1 MTADI
6 QLVMSR
12 VQALKTFFSL
22 LPVPLYRSSPDG
34 TLLVGNEALARLL
47 GYESS
52 EQMLTE
58 RKRVNSYFI
67 NPEERNRWMEQIS
80 NSRVVYDFDIEL
92 QRRDGTGIW
101 VRDTARVVTDENGD
115 VIYFEGALID
125 VTDRVLLQRS
135 KDEFVATVSHE
146 VRNPIAVVL
155 GMGRE
160 LANDYDSFSDEER
173 REMIQLIARE
183 ADEASWL
190 IDDLLV
196 AHHADSNQVSFEI
209 EPIDVLAE
217 VERVISVFDGTVN
230 LDGGHGVKAMAD
242 SGRVRQIIRNL
253 VSNARR
259 YGGGDIRI
267 GILSVDETVVIKV
280 SDSGGPIPPES
291 LDQIF
296 EPFGRAPGTQNAR
309 SVGLGL
315 TVCKTL
321 AELMGGTLR
330 YAHEDGRSCFRLALP
345 TT

>member
-1 MTADI
+1 
-6 QLVMSR
+6 MSR

-34 TLLVGNEALARLL
+34 TLLAGNEALARLL

-58 RKRVNSYFI
+58 REMVNSYFI
-67 NPEERNRWMEQIS
+67 DPEERRRWMEEIS
-80 NSRVVYDFDIEL
+80 TSGVIYDFDVEL
-92 QRRDGTGIW
+92 QRRDGTSIW
-101 VRDTARVVTDENGD
+101 VRDTARVVVDEGGE
-115 VIYFEGALID
+115 VMYFEGALID
-125 VTDRVLLQRS
+125 VTDRIMLQRS

-146 VRNPIAVVL
+146 VRNPISVVL

-173 REMIQLIARE
+173 REMVQLIARE

-217 VERVISVFDGTVN
+217 VERVVSVFDGSVRV
-230 LDGGHGVKAMAD
+230 DDVQDVKAMAD

-267 GILSVDETVVIKV
+267 GVLRVDETVIVEV
-280 SDSGGPIPPES
+280 SDAGGPIPVEY

-296 EPFGRAPGTQNAR
+296 KAFGRAPGAQHAR

-321 AELMGGTLR
+321 AELMGGSLQ
-330 YAHEDGRSCFRLALP
+330 YVHKGGRSCFRLALS